1 MKRGRKKEEVKE
13 EPSAILGYGA
23 ILFLLA
29 RLLFLKFPR
38 GKKYRNT
45 LGFYQYETWTLL
57 KKLRAVDW

>member
-45 LGFYQYETWTLL
+45 LGFYQYET
-57 KKLRAVDW
+57 